1 MVTYSPDV
9 ICGLCAGALVVCSN
23 EVLKRQMLPQLQGL
37 LEMLCISDVSFCSRA
52 HIFQRVIIIALQ
64 VSDTLDC
71 LWPVYCSYP
80 FICE

>member
-37 LEMLCISDVSFCSRA
+37 LEILNISDISFHSGA
-52 HIFQRVIIIALQ
+52 DVFQVIVTALQ

-71 LWPVYCSYP
+71 A
-80 FICE
+80 